1 MHYWVQCEKKPSG
14 RTPGHSRR
22 HSCGIP
28 SPHAD
33 FVKHQLHRVR
43 CGENFMSKPWS
54 RSQFGA
60 ALPSGVPLTHK
71 IFSGFRREHLP
82 LNINTLSLLKNKAVE
97 RLRALSLALL
107 QLMKLRFSDENE
119 WKTQPYITEV
129 EIGPIFG
136 FRDEESSAFHQ
147 PQRDGNRA
155 AHQKALECVEILI
168 LHLLGILKDHQQI
181 FQADD
186 APLQDLTSGKPQQ
199 LLLTQRQEDKRC
211 ALGTVIYKVRYQQ
224 RVQLGSRSCAVGY
237 NQFLSSAATA
247 ADSVTLDQL
256 GCCLER
262 FLLNMSSSNGF
273 DLGLLIEL
281 VSSHSHLYDVKNKN
295 YKNNKMKDN
304 TWEAIVLETTPDDCK
319 RLWKNLR
326 DRFTKEK
333 RSRSG
338 ESAKES
344 EWQYFKRMLFYDK
357 HCTPRRTITA
367 TPCYSSGLHQTN
379 EGGDNESSQSSSSYK
394 SWTSTDGAL
403 SPEPGTTQENE
414 DIQEFTTQENEDSQ
428 QFSGSQPL
436 HSSAMSPS
444 VQVVSGERA
453 KRLRPAVQTALLT
466 TPGKKR
472 QKVEN
477 KEIGGMV
484 QIAKQIIV
492 SVLRLKMSEDAEFVS
507 SDVEES
513 AALAVNELLP
523 VKSRKKYDKAYQ
535 QFEDWCREK
544 RKTQRLD
551 IMEIEKF
558 LREADNGTY
567 LMMKVM
573 LIIGISGACRREE
586 LTFLDVKNITDKGPY
601 IIIQIPDTKT
611 NVRREFTISLGNF
624 EAETFGKFWITNIHS
639 AGSVEEDRII
649 GLPGLQI

>member
-1 MHYWVQCEKKPSG
+1 
-14 RTPGHSRR
+14 
-22 HSCGIP
+22 
-28 SPHAD
+28 
-33 FVKHQLHRVR
+33 
-43 CGENFMSKPWS
+43 
-54 RSQFGA
+54 
-60 ALPSGVPLTHK
+60 
-71 IFSGFRREHLP
+71 
-82 LNINTLSLLKNKAVE
+82 
-97 RLRALSLALL
+97 
-107 QLMKLRFSDENE
+107 
-119 WKTQPYITEV
+119 
-129 EIGPIFG
+129 
-136 FRDEESSAFHQ
+136 
-147 PQRDGNRA
+147 
-155 AHQKALECVEILI
+155 
-168 LHLLGILKDHQQI
+168 
-181 FQADD
+181 
-186 APLQDLTSGKPQQ
+186 
-199 LLLTQRQEDKRC
+199 
-211 ALGTVIYKVRYQQ
+211 
-224 RVQLGSRSCAVGY
+224 
-237 NQFLSSAATA
+237 
-247 ADSVTLDQL
+247 
-256 GCCLER
+256 
-262 FLLNMSSSNGF
+262 
-273 DLGLLIEL
+273 LGLLIEL

-484 QIAKQIIV
+484 QIAKQI
-492 SVLRLKMSEDAEFVS
+492 
-507 SDVEES
+507 SDQLS
-513 AALAVNELLP
+513 APTNVNEAFGKYVASRLNEMSAEEA
-523 VKSRKKYDKAYQ
+523 KSM
-535 QFEDWCREK
+535 
-544 RKTQRLD
+544 RKTINNIIDSLKYFSTFCFFFTL
-551 IMEIEKF
+551 IKHLINSPPHYSFF
-558 LREADNGTY
+558 LPWN
-567 LMMKVM
+567 
-573 LIIGISGACRREE
+573 
-586 LTFLDVKNITDKGPY
+586 LTN
-601 IIIQIPDTKT
+601 
-611 NVRREFTISLGNF
+611 
-624 EAETFGKFWITNIHS
+624 W
-639 AGSVEEDRII
+639 
-649 GLPGLQI
+649 